1 MVALRVVDGA
11 SERVT
16 ERFPPSERPAMPD
29 PPRRGPL
36 KERGASGCWMPWV
49 LTTTR
54 SSKEGLLMPFLLT
67 SIIVFPILILGALVM
82 IDRRT
87 ARSKSWNEA

>member
-1 MVALRVVDGA
+1 
-11 SERVT
+11 
-16 ERFPPSERPAMPD
+16 
-29 PPRRGPL
+29 
-36 KERGASGCWMPWV
+36 MPWV

-67 SIIVFPILILGALVM
+67 SIIVFPILILGALVL